1 MLYHLL
7 YPLHTTFTVF
17 NVFRYITFRTIYAS
31 LTAFFICFLLGPW
44 MIRKLAQMQVGQY
57 IRDDGPKTHLGKAG
71 TPTMGGTLILL
82 SITVS
87 VLLWSDLTNLFVW
100 IVLFVLLGFGLIGFI
115 DDYLMQVKK
124 QSKGLTV
131 RRKLLL
137 QVIVALITGILV
149 YASPNFST
157 QVTIPFFKN
166 ISPDFAWGYIIFA
179 IFVIVGAS
187 NLREELAIFESMLSA
202 ESRAANPLSINRFK
216 VVPDV
221 LPGEYRYRLLLLLAP
236 GNRRDRDF
244 QGRLELV
251 VSLTEGGKNA
261 MMTFPEPGDPSAA
274 AFRLSFRHFHRVEGI
289 FRVDPKAKV
298 ESVQVRVYEG
308 GSDQIKAAQTASP
321 G

>member
-1 MLYHLL
+1 MARIPGKIGKLRQRFGIAAPRVSVRSEVAWYLRWL
-7 YPLHTTFTVF
+7 GLIVVLACSAALAAWMYDAGRRFAGFDRSEIELELSNALRDLQSTRGELERLRAVA
-17 NVFRYITFRTIYAS
+17 NAAESRLSIERTAQ
-31 LTAFFICFLLGPW
+31 L
-44 MIRKLAQMQVGQY
+44 KLAQQ
-57 IRDDGPKTHLGKAG
+57 IR
-71 TPTMGGTLILL
+71 
-82 SITVS
+82 
-87 VLLWSDLTNLFVW
+87 
-100 IVLFVLLGFGLIGFI
+100 GLE
-115 DDYLMQVKK
+115 QE
-124 QSKGLTV
+124 TA
-131 RRKLLL
+131 R
-137 QVIVALITGILV
+137 
-149 YASPNFST
+149 
-157 QVTIPFFKN
+157 
-166 ISPDFAWGYIIFA
+166 
-179 IFVIVGAS
+179 
-187 NLREELAIFESMLSA
+187 LREELAIFESMLSA